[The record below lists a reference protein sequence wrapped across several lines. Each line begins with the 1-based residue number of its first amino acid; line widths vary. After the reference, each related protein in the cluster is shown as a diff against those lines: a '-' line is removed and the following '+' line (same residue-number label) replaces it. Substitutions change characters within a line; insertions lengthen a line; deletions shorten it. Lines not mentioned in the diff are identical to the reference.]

1 MFSVALKLFNKV
13 KKQLSVVLPILISPT
28 SRFLHNIRE
37 VNVCANMGNVDK
49 AKDILFNASKRFI
62 YSSNLISN
70 THKNILSNALMDK
83 YSRNGIRSYA
93 KKSVADIAEL
103 IADDLVTK
111 NDTWKPFYHLF
122 LRNGFFTS
130 AHLIRNKALE
140 SAMAWHE
147 GFHSE
152 RKRKALQA
160 LIEQNDIIKI
170 NNHLSAIKEKGSAEY
185 QSLEQNWHLLSGY
198 SGALALRLKETKAD
212 KSFADYIA
220 GKRVAVVG
228 PAPSSALNG
237 EEIDSFDI
245 VVRVSHL
252 KPIDPT
258 HRPEV
263 GSKTN
268 ISYYGNVF
276 TKQIDSKIHDFGFAD
291 NLHFLVFKSSI
302 HGSRFQS
309 FARSSGRVRYFN
321 GPRVLFF
328 NGSPMMIQN
337 ILFDLLHY
345 KPASIKLFKTTFY
358 LSPKPHLQGYHDIWD
373 YPKNDSFK
381 DIQGFAHHDIVSN
394 FMFVKNL
401 FENKRIEADEACQ
414 NVLRLSKE
422 EFVEALESIHSV

>member
-1 MFSVALKLFNKV
+1 MFSVALKIFNKV
-13 KKQLSVVLPILISPT
+13 KKQLSVVLPIRISPT

-37 VNVCANMGNVDK
+37 ANVCANMGNVDE
-49 AKDILFNASKRFI
+49 AKDILFNASQRFI
-62 YSSNLISN
+62 YSTNLISK
-70 THKNILSNALMDK
+70 THKNFLSNSLKNK
-83 YSRNGIRSYA
+83 YSRNGLDSYA
-93 KKSVADIAEL
+93 KRSVQEIAEL
-103 IADDLVTK
+103 IANDLLTN
-111 NDTWKPFYHLF
+111 NDRWLPFYHLF

-130 AHLIRNKALE
+130 AHLIRNKAQE

-147 GFHSE
+147 GFNSE
-152 RKRKALQA
+152 RKLKALQA
-160 LIEQNDIIKI
+160 LIEQNDIIKF
-170 NNHLSAIKEKGSAEY
+170 NKYFSFIKEGVSAEY
-185 QSLEQNWHLLSGY
+185 QALQYYRHYLIDS
-198 SGALALRLKETKAD
+198 SGALNLRLKETRAD
-212 KSFADYIA
+212 KGFADYIA

-228 PAPSSALNG
+228 PAPSSVLNG

-258 HRPEV
+258 YSPV
-263 GSKTN
+263 IGSKTN

-276 TKQIDSKIHDFGFAD
+276 TKQIDSKILDFNFAD
-291 NLHFLVFKSSI
+291 SLHFLIFKSSI
-302 HGSRFQS
+302 HGSKFQS
-309 FARSSGRVRYFN
+309 FARNSGRVRYFN
-321 GPRVLFF
+321 SPKALFF

-337 ILFDLLHY
+337 SLFDLLLF
-345 KPASIKLFKTTFY
+345 KPASIKLFNTTFY
-358 LSPKPHLQGYHDIWD
+358 LSPQPHLQGYHDMWD

-401 FENKRIEADEACQ
+401 FENKRIEADAACQ